1 MQFFSF
7 HLEAKKPTTTTRKT
21 TSKAP
26 SSSTTI
32 KSTVQTTSTTLSPP
46 KTTLSTSVKTTL
58 NKKISTTTTQPPP
71 PRTTTIKKVF
81 IQTTAT
87 KRPPPTIP
95 PQKFIVPS
103 LVETL
108 QQQRLPS
115 IVHFNA
121 DVLPDTKYSANSNND
136 DDNEADTLPNLEI
149 IPFVAHDAIRTD
161 KYEPYLSQP
170 YEHALEKD
178 YFATNE
184 GVGIVSGYETE
195 KPFRYNNKFIH
206 HNYDDSLDYVYTNP
220 HDRIDNGPYYFENQF
235 ESFSPP
241 NEHDFIGEKKNTL

>member
-1 MQFFSF
+1 MQKALKAQLSTTVKTTT
-7 HLEAKKPTTTTRKT
+7 KKPMTTTRKT
-21 TSKAP
+21 TRT
-26 SSSTTI
+26 STTI
-32 KSTVQTTSTTLSPP
+32 ASITSSSSSAASTEKQTISTSTKSAKTTAKIIDTTTSTPEKKPTS
-46 KTTLSTSVKTTL
+46 STNT
-58 NKKISTTTTQPPP
+58 
-71 PRTTTIKKVF
+71 RTTS
-81 IQTTAT
+81 T
-87 KRPPPTIP
+87 KRPSPPAPPSTIA

-115 IVHFNA
+115 IVHF
-121 DVLPDTKYSANSNND
+121 DVDKKYTPDDA
-136 DDNEADTLPNLEI
+136 DNEADTLPNLEI

-170 YEHALEKD
+170 YDHHV
-178 YFATNE
+178 
-184 GVGIVSGYETE
+184 VGGGGSVKE

-220 HDRIDNGPYYFENQF
+220 HERIDNGPYYYENQF

-241 NEHDFIGEKKNTL
+241 NEQDFLGNPLFFL

>member
-1 MQFFSF
+1 M
-7 HLEAKKPTTTTRKT
+7 KTTTT
-21 TSKAP
+21 S
-26 SSSTTI
+26 
-32 KSTVQTTSTTLSPP
+32 
-46 KTTLSTSVKTTL
+46 
-58 NKKISTTTTQPPP
+58 TQPPP
-71 PRTTTIKKVF
+71 PSRTTTIKKVF
-81 IQTTAT
+81 AQTTT
-87 KRPPPTIP
+87 KRPPTKA

-103 LVETL
+103 LVGTL

-121 DVLPDTKYSANSNND
+121 DVLPDTKYSPSNSNND
-136 DDNEADTLPNLEI
+136 DDNEADALPNLEI

-184 GVGIVSGYETE
+184 GGGIVSGYETE

-241 NEHDFIGEKKNTL
+241 NEQDFLGKKYIIENQVMEFSAFIPNFF

>member
-1 MQFFSF
+1 M
-7 HLEAKKPTTTTRKT
+7 ET
-21 TSKAP
+21 
-26 SSSTTI
+26 
-32 KSTVQTTSTTLSPP
+32 
-46 KTTLSTSVKTTL
+46 
-58 NKKISTTTTQPPP
+58 
-71 PRTTTIKKVF
+71 
-81 IQTTAT
+81 T
-87 KRPPPTIP
+87 KRPPMGT

-121 DVLPDTKYSANSNND
+121 DVLDKKYTPDDA
-136 DDNEADTLPNLEI
+136 DNEADTLPNLEI

-170 YEHALEKD
+170 YDHGLEKD
-178 YFATNE
+178 YFANGDNS
-184 GVGIVSGYETE
+184 GVVVIPAVKE

-206 HNYDDSLDYVYTNP
+206 HNYDDSVDYVYTNP
-220 HDRIDNGPYYFENQF
+220 HDRIDNGPYYYENQF

-241 NEHDFIGEKKNTL
+241 NEQDFLGKQNIDES